1 MTTSMLWDFN
11 CPNCATVF
19 QSQLFASTNT
29 LGPIHTDFRRRAVGG
44 QPTRFRVHMC
54 YGCGFSGNL
63 DAFEGTVTPDISD
76 LIKER
81 LIPLSEDDQKR
92 KPWVKFQ
99 YAAQIAIWNGSTFEQ
114 IADLFQSAAH
124 ICQDQENESQEREYR
139 ASAADFLTM
148 AVQKEEYD
156 LASLAQAT
164 YLIGELYRRAG
175 DGPKSDEWLRNA
187 ERLARPVP
195 NLQWIFEL
203 AVQQRLNPR
212 EFVDRQALGT
222 SE

>member
-1 MTTSMLWDFN
+1 
-11 CPNCATVF
+11 
-19 QSQLFASTNT
+19 
-29 LGPIHTDFRRRAVGG
+29 
-44 QPTRFRVHMC
+44 MC

-63 DAFEGTVTPDISD
+63 DAFEGTVTSDISD
-76 LIKER
+76 LIRER

-92 KPWVKFQ
+92 KPWMKFQ
-99 YAAQIAIWNGSTFEQ
+99 YAAQIAIWNGGTFEQ

-124 ICQDQENESQEREYR
+124 ICQDLDNESLEREYR
-139 ASAADFLTM
+139 VSAADFLTM

-175 DGPKSDEWLRNA
+175 DGSKSDEWFRNA
-187 ERLARPVP
+187 ERLARPIAE
-195 NLQWIFEL
+195 LQWIYEL
-203 AVQQRLNPR
+203 AMQQRLDPR
-212 EFVDRQALGT
+212 EFIDRQSLGD